1 MTSQTIFD
9 TITPLG
15 SVYVDYYANVLKGP
29 IADALVTCRQ
39 IPSCTSK
46 LASDEGQIFTQV
58 NCYFDWAFL
67 IELIC
72 FYLFIYLFLFLFLF
86 YISTKVSLSHNEP
99 QWQGQHCHLHE
110 HKSTL
115 RSAKGWRAL
124 AGWHVVP
131 GRKNPF
137 LSSSLSFLSAKE
149 PVGQK
154 LEPKSLGHRFQKLW
168 LNTCWWLSRRWL
180 QVWKLFLLLMLGE
193 QKP

>member
-67 IELIC
+67 IELIY
-72 FYLFIYLFLFLFLF
+72 FYLFIYLFYSFCF
-86 YISTKVSLSHNEP
+86 YFYFRFQRKWACLITSLNDRVSIVIFTNISRL
-99 QWQGQHCHLHE
+99 WGQ
-110 HKSTL
+110 
-115 RSAKGWRAL
+115 RKGEGHW
-124 AGWHVVP
+124 
-131 GRKNPF
+131 
-137 LSSSLSFLSAKE
+137 
-149 PVGQK
+149 PVGTLSQDVK
-154 LEPKSLGHRFQKLW
+154 TPFCPAAWVFFPLKNQLGKNWNQRVLVIDSKNCGWILVGGWVVVGYSFES
-168 LNTCWWLSRRWL
+168 CSCC
-180 QVWKLFLLLMLGE
+180 
-193 QKP
+193 

>member
-67 IELIC
+67 IELIY
-72 FYLFIYLFLFLFLF
+72 FYLFIYLFYSFCF
-86 YISTKVSLSHNEP
+86 YFYFRFQRKWACLITSLNDRVSIVIFT
-99 QWQGQHCHLHE
+99 
-110 HKSTL
+110 KSTL

-131 GRKNPF
+131 GRKKT
-137 LSSSLSFLSAKE
+137 LSVQQLEFSF
-149 PVGQK
+149 
-154 LEPKSLGHRFQKLW
+154 R
-168 LNTCWWLSRRWL
+168 
-180 QVWKLFLLLMLGE
+180 
-193 QKP
+193 